1 MTNSIIRRA
10 LLTVFGLGQLRP
22 APGTWG
28 SAASV
33 ILCLGVVWSD
43 APAVIVNTTLCVV
56 AIFFSGVCIALGR
69 WSETHFGQE
78 DPPQVVADEA
88 AGQAIALLVLPWHAA
103 SGGAAWNLALA
114 GGAFVAFRF
123 FDILKPPPIRQVQ
136 RAPAG
141 WGILLDD
148 LLAGLAAL
156 AVVQLVTRVI
166 L

>member
-1 MTNSIIRRA
+1 MRRA

-28 SAASV
+28 SAATV
-33 ILCLGVVWSD
+33 ILCLGVVWSG
-43 APAVIVNTTLCVV
+43 APAVIVNTTLVIV

-69 WSETHFGQE
+69 WSETHFGRE

-88 AGQAIALLVLPWHAA
+88 AGQAVALLLLPWQMGADG
-103 SGGAAWNLALA
+103 SAAWNLVLA
-114 GGAFVAFRF
+114 GGAFAAFRF
-123 FDILKPPPIRQVQ
+123 FDILKPPPINQVQ

-148 LLAGLAAL
+148 LLAGAAAL
-156 AVVQLVTRVI
+156 GVMQLVVRGI
-166 L
+166 F

>member
-1 MTNSIIRRA
+1 MRRA

-28 SAASV
+28 SAGTV
-33 ILCLGVVWSD
+33 ILCLGVVWSGS
-43 APAVIVNTTLCVV
+43 APVIVNMTLVIV

-69 WSETHFGQE
+69 WSETHFGRE

-88 AGQAIALLVLPWHAA
+88 AGQAVALLLLPWQTGAD
-103 SGGAAWNLALA
+103 GGAAWNLALA
-114 GGAFVAFRF
+114 GGAFAAFRF
-123 FDILKPPPIRQVQ
+123 FDILKPPPINQVQ

-148 LLAGLAAL
+148 LLAGAAAL
-156 AVVQLVTRVI
+156 GVMQLVVRGI